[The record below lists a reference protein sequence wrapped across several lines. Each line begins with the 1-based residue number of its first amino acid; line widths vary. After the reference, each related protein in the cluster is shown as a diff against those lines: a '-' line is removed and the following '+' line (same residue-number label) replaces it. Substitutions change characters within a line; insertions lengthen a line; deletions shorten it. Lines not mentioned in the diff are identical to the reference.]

1 MPEDTIPLKRF
12 FEAVEERLSACSAD
26 ELRSILR
33 AMAQVVAP
41 KDRQGFLEAL
51 VPSKE
56 ARDVIQSALRQDDLL
71 SEIDDLVAEIR
82 AEMDSAEDAYDR
94 YGDHWD
100 DEDSLGPYEQFIAP
114 LAELFDRTAGV
125 FDCGNR
131 SLARDAYRKL
141 FDGLAMEDDYGRGVR
156 ASDLRDTDIRG
167 ARGRYLRALYETE
180 APANRPERLFEE
192 MQDFGDLLGDEP
204 VMLED
209 LIRVSDRP
217 LPDREPFLRAWIA
230 FLREQEGTSA
240 DRWLR
245 EAIRLLE
252 GTKGLEAFARK
263 EGKAH
268 PRAYLDWL
276 AALQS
281 EGKTAQ
287 VVAAAREALRAL
299 PADRPIRA
307 AIADH
312 LCEAARTLGD
322 PETVQEGRWE
332 AFTAKPNLGRLLD
345 LWEATPESQRRTRMR
360 QAERHLDQSLQRQTR
375 RAVEEFDATV
385 DDDLEAPAWVDRALL
400 AHARMLSG
408 DWEAARALAADAEVL
423 GWSSSDNPQ
432 GVVVPA
438 CLVLLSGQATAP
450 PANLARLWDWALEGS
465 TFLSAY
471 DERPEDQKR
480 LKSVYQE
487 VMSRVRLKEAQAESL
502 LSWCVEVGE
511 RRACA
516 IVEKLRRKSYDKAA
530 VITAACAE
538 VLRLRRQPE
547 SAAGLLERMRTR
559 FPRHRAFQDE
569 LKLAAAKVGRDSS

>member
-1 MPEDTIPLKRF
+1 MPWKTITVGGSGR
-12 FEAVEERLSACSAD
+12 AISA
-26 ELRSILR
+26 
-33 AMAQVVAP
+33 AP
-41 KDRQGFLEAL
+41 T
-51 VPSKE
+51 
-56 ARDVIQSALRQDDLL
+56 
-71 SEIDDLVAEIR
+71 SE
-82 AEMDSAEDAYDR
+82 
-94 YGDHWD
+94 
-100 DEDSLGPYEQFIAP
+100 
-114 LAELFDRTAGV
+114 
-125 FDCGNR
+125 
-131 SLARDAYRKL
+131 
-141 FDGLAMEDDYGRGVR
+141 
-156 ASDLRDTDIRG
+156 

-180 APANRPERLFEE
+180 APANRPERLFEA
-192 MQDFGDLLGDEP
+192 MQDFGDLPGDGP

-217 LPDREPFLRAWIA
+217 LPDRGPFLRAWIA
-230 FLREQEGTSA
+230 FLREQEGASA
-240 DRWLR
+240 DHWLR

-252 GTKGLEAFARK
+252 GTKGLAAFARK

-276 AALQS
+276 TALQS

-287 VVAAAREALRAL
+287 VVAAARERSGRC
-299 PADRPIRA
+299 RPIGRSVPPLPTISVRRPERSAIPRPCRRVGGRHSPSSRA
-307 AIADH
+307 S
-312 LCEAARTLGD
+312 AACSTS
-322 PETVQEGRWE
+322 GRQ
-332 AFTAKPNLGRLLD
+332 LLNPSPD
-345 LWEATPESQRRTRMR
+345 RMR
-360 QAERHLDQSLQRQTR
+360 QAQRHLDQSLQRQTR
-375 RAVEEFDATV
+375 RSVEEFDATV
-385 DDDLEAPAWVDRALL
+385 DDDLEAPAWVDRTLL
-400 AHARMLSG
+400 AHARMLCG
-408 DWEAARALAADAEVL
+408 DWEAARAMAADADVL

-432 GVVVPA
+432 SVVVPA

-450 PANLARLWDWALEGS
+450 PANLARLWDWALESS

-538 VLRLRRQPE
+538 VLRLRSQPE
-547 SAAGLLERMRTR
+547 PAAGLLERMRTR

-569 LKLAAAKVGRDSS
+569 LKLVAAKVGHDSS

>member
-1 MPEDTIPLKRF
+1 MPEATIPLKRF

-82 AEMDSAEDAYDR
+82 
-94 YGDHWD
+94 GKWT
-100 DEDSLGPYEQFIAP
+100 AP
-114 LAELFDRTAGV
+114 KTPTTATATTGMTRTALV
-125 FDCGNR
+125 LTSSSSRRWPN
-131 SLARDAYRKL
+131 SST
-141 FDGLAMEDDYGRGVR
+141 GRPACSIAAIGRWRGTPIASSSTVLPWKTITVGGSGR
-156 ASDLRDTDIRG
+156 AISATPTSE

-180 APANRPERLFEE
+180 APANRPERLFEA
-192 MQDFGDLLGDEP
+192 MQDFGDLPGDGP

-230 FLREQEGTSA
+230 FLREQEGASA

-252 GTKGLEAFARK
+252 GTKGLAAFARK

-276 AALQS
+276 TALQS

-322 PETVQEGRWE
+322 PETLQEGRWE
-332 AFTAKPNLGRLLD
+332 AFTVKPSLGRLLD
-345 LWEATPESQRRTRMR
+345 LWEATPESKRRTRMR

-375 RAVEEFDATV
+375 RSVEEFDATV
-385 DDDLEAPAWVDRALL
+385 DDDLEAPAWVDRTLL
-400 AHARMLSG
+400 AHARMLCG
-408 DWEAARALAADAEVL
+408 DWEAARAMAADADVL

-450 PANLARLWDWALEGS
+450 PANLARLWDWALESS

-538 VLRLRRQPE
+538 VLRLRSQPE
-547 SAAGLLERMRTR
+547 PAAGLLERMRTR

-569 LKLAAAKVGRDSS
+569 LKLVAAKVGHDSS